1 MNFRPIKNRI
11 LVLPKAQKTKTESG
25 IIVPDGAEDVVA
37 KQGTIIKVGKEVNTT
52 EFDVDSQILFSKYAD
67 KSLTL
72 DGVEYLLIVDEDI
85 YGVID

>member
-11 LVLPKAQKTKTESG
+11 LVLPKAQETKTESG
-25 IIVPDGAEDVVA
+25 IIVPDGAKDIVA
-37 KQGTIIKVGKEVNTT
+37 KQGTIIKIGKEVDTT
-52 EFDVDSQILFSKYAD
+52 EFDVNSKILFSKYAD

-72 DGVEYLLIVDEDI
+72 DGADYLLIVDEDI